1 MLIDG
6 VDGAYL
12 LAHALELQF
21 IDGVNAGECAV
32 EVGHLLT
39 VGSEACRLF
48 LYAVERFGEQLQF
61 FDILFRGLFHF
72 GSERGL
78 GALQQFLVCKTNN
91 VEQVGLRNVIDADE
105 CDKVFKYLDGEAT
118 DESDNWNQRYRDN
131 MDKLKRGSIYE
142 IADVVKSLK
151 KRETEKGLSSV
162 ERKMFIS
169 AKNVLITELS
179 YASGKTV
186 SDIEMCFDS
195 LCQK

>member
-1 MLIDG
+1 MFSVGDIVCYPMHG
-6 VDGAYL
+6 VGTIQSIEEKTILGDSASYY
-12 LAHALELQF
+12 
-21 IDGVNAGECAV
+21 II
-32 EVGHLLT
+32 
-39 VGSEACRLF
+39 
-48 LYAVERFGEQLQF
+48 RFV
-61 FDILFRGLFHF
+61 
-72 GSERGL
+72 SNNMT
-78 GALQQFLVCKTNN
+78 AMVPVNN